1 MQIKNNYQT
10 EWKLTGNNLVTGE
23 GIYNGDIGNILFI
36 DEAEQEMY
44 VQFDDEKEVVYS
56 FNQLDELILAYASTV
71 HKSQGSEFP
80 VIIMPI
86 VWAPPMLLT
95 RNLLYTAI
103 TRAKRLVVLVGQEK
117 YMEEMIEN
125 NKIDKR
131 FPALDYRLKSAV
143 ETYKLLTDL

>member
-131 FPALDYRLKSAV
+131 FSALDYRLKSAV
-143 ETYKLLTDL
+143 ETYKLLT